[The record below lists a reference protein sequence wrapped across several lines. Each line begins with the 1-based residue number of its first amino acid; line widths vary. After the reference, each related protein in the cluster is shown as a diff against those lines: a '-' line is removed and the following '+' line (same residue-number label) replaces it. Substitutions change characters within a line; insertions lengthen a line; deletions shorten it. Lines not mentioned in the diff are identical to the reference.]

1 MKAKNECTQF
11 TVNFGAMMVSYLCDM
26 SGVSRIDIRDIFR
39 DSGRLRQYTV
49 NVGEEGTAMRDC
61 QPDLSRSNSL
71 RYMWLADGKTNA
83 NNDELM

>member
-1 MKAKNECTQF
+1 
-11 TVNFGAMMVSYLCDM
+11 
-26 SGVSRIDIRDIFR
+26 
-39 DSGRLRQYTV
+39 
-49 NVGEEGTAMRDC
+49 MRDC